1 MKYVLISTCWPYL
14 YPTFHSFTPSPFFF
28 PDTKKYRKRSHG
40 SVNVAHLMPNFT
52 VPQFQ
57 IQASMIVSSWCSFD
71 LTSNAIFNHIQDCP
85 IPKNDLFNVTE
96 YRIIQLLWTKWK
108 TMKSIAYSNF
118 LAWKFLIIQCSSL
131 FHRFPGSVWSPSFF
145 SFPTFSKLPN
155 KEKQSIKAPS
165 FLSFFCLCVKTQK
178 FYLVSSFP
186 TIPQQPN
193 REKLVKPSSIISST
207 SKRKRPKI
215 VKLF

>member
-1 MKYVLISTCWPYL
+1 
-14 YPTFHSFTPSPFFF
+14 
-28 PDTKKYRKRSHG
+28 
-40 SVNVAHLMPNFT
+40 
-52 VPQFQ
+52 
-57 IQASMIVSSWCSFD
+57 
-71 LTSNAIFNHIQDCP
+71 
-85 IPKNDLFNVTE
+85 
-96 YRIIQLLWTKWK
+96 
-108 TMKSIAYSNF
+108 MKSIAYSNF

-131 FHRFPGSVWSPSFF
+131 FHRFPGSVWSPNFF

-193 REKLVKPSSIISST
+193 GEKLVKPSSIISST
-207 SKRKRPKI
+207 TSKRKRPKI
-215 VKLF
+215 VRLFKIFLNLSATNLPVFQKNKNQKAKNLIFLLRFPTFSQQPSRAKKKVNPNSIISLRTQKKQKRPNNFHLL